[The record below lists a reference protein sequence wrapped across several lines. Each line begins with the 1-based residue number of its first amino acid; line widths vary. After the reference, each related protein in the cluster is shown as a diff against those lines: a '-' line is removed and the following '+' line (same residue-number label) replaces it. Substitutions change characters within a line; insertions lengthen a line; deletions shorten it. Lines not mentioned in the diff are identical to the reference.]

1 MIFTAT
7 TIVQYKVLLP
17 QQFHIVELQS
27 EHMQLERNGCLWRL
41 EAEKNLHPDRIICYC
56 IKFILFSVYKREKI
70 GAAKKTS
77 PKKPFQTWKRDTLGY
92 RGGHFSPE
100 RVSSSVVRSL
110 APQTANDPINNL
122 ELHCIHP
129 PTRWYQEKRENQRKR
144 KKSALKLDRYQFPA
158 VSWHENVKIR
168 GCVTSFRVLTTE
180 QVDLEKGGGIGQ

>member
-1 MIFTAT
+1 
-7 TIVQYKVLLP
+7 
-17 QQFHIVELQS
+17 
-27 EHMQLERNGCLWRL
+27 MQLERNGCLWRL

-129 PTRWYQEKRENQRKR
+129 PRGGTRKSGKINARG
-144 KKSALKLDRYQFPA
+144 KKAL
-158 VSWHENVKIR
+158 
-168 GCVTSFRVLTTE
+168 
-180 QVDLEKGGGIGQ
+180 